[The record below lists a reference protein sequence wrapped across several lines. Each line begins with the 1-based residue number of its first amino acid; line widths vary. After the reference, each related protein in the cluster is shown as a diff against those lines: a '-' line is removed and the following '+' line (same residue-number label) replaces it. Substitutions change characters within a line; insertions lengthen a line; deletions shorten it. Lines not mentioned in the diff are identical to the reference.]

1 MITIYDQKKV
11 NIRWEVFKT
20 VNNVHE
26 DFSQAEVW
34 MFLIADEHKY
44 PLHTALDGNFVTAT
58 IDGGAFAPG
67 SYSAV
72 LMWLKNPE
80 TSKDLTRTRLDNIFA
95 LTPYEDED
103 TSRVEGDVTVTLK
116 SMVAT
121 YGYDGL
127 DAYERAIMLGRF
139 WGSEEEWMQSLGDHD
154 LANYYTKGEVDELID
169 NVEVDLTDYY
179 TKGQTDAK
187 IDEAAGGLRQAV
199 QTNTDDIA
207 LAKADITDLQ
217 GSTDSMESRVTD
229 LETDM
234 GNFVGL
240 NQSNYKGMFSNVN
253 SLPSMTEIGW
263 AWVGDN
269 MTSMAVYVWF
279 NATDGWTRYGSNSY
293 DLTDYSGVASQLATI
308 GSKIG
313 DLTEL
318 ETTDK
323 TDLVSAINEVKN
335 NASTTAEDTSYED
348 NYGIGADNVQEAID
362 KVGFVG
368 EDTEIDLTQ
377 YTEQRAWISAS
388 AKWLVSSSVYPYYGI
403 FVPVNAG
410 EKYKIVGNAANA
422 SYYAFMKSYAVGSHN
437 ASVTTFA
444 TGASRIEVGA
454 GQTVV
459 DTAPSDA
466 ICMWIGTTMNASGD
480 VIPQKVEI
488 PRKSTADCLADLQ
501 EDLDDTEER
510 VDGLYDALKTDQS
523 QYLGNWRTS
532 DSSKSPIVVG
542 EDNSCTFT
550 CGTGGRVGFE
560 VSNVADGAE
569 LHISFHY
576 EKTAKSSGSWGIGS
590 TMTAT
595 WATIVPVSGSVLIG
609 EPLSGDC
616 EFSFIVPSG
625 VKFIYLSAPNFRG
638 GQDGQ
643 TVTISNLKAW
653 TEQTLSEKFDSLE
666 AEQRIPSTLTQYSY
680 YGEKINIPSANHLAY
695 INYMTLSCSRMS
707 DNYYQGAACYG
718 DYLFVG
724 GANGYELDIY
734 NLSEKAFVQH
744 IEITGKEPNEND
756 HMNTLFFSNEFHTSG
771 DDFPLLYSCS
781 GYAVG
786 GVNYVHGYRIVK
798 SSSEETFTAEL
809 VHTITLNFGE
819 WTDAVCDMDY
829 GFLWIRTGGN
839 AMTFYKYS
847 MPSYTSGDVTLSPN
861 SGVVESFSIPT
872 QEFGVAYPQGFLF
885 HEGHI
890 YYTSG
895 NGAQAGGLHLT
906 SINTRTRCRATDIDI
921 RAIGLTQ
928 EPESCVIYNGHLC
941 IVYNTKLVMFYFD

>member
-1 MITIYDQKKV
+1 MSEIVFPSTKAGNEVDQ
-11 NIRWEVFKT
+11 
-20 VNNVHE
+20 
-26 DFSQAEVW
+26 A
-34 MFLIADEHKY
+34 
-44 PLHTALDGNFVTAT
+44 VTA
-58 IDGGAFAPG
+58 
-67 SYSAV
+67 
-72 LMWLKNPE
+72 
-80 TSKDLTRTRLDNIFA
+80 A
-95 LTPYEDED
+95 LTTIP
-103 TSRVEGDVTVTLK
+103 
-116 SMVAT
+116 
-121 YGYDGL
+121 
-127 DAYERAIMLGRF
+127 
-139 WGSEEEWMQSLGDHD
+139 QQ
-154 LANYYTKGEVDELID
+154 
-169 NVEVDLTDYY
+169 LT
-179 TKGQTDAK
+179 Q
-187 IDEAAGGLRQAV
+187 
-199 QTNTDDIA
+199 
-207 LAKADITDLQ
+207 
-217 GSTDSMESRVTD
+217 
-229 LETDM
+229 
-234 GNFVGL
+234 
-240 NQSNYKGMFSNVN
+240 
-253 SLPSMTEIGW
+253 
-263 AWVGDN
+263 
-269 MTSMAVYVWF
+269 
-279 NATDGWTRYGSNSY
+279 
-293 DLTDYSGVASQLATI
+293 I

-313 DLTEL
+313 DLSEL

-323 TDLVSAINEVKN
+323 SDLVSAINEVKQ
-335 NASTTAEDTSYED
+335 ATEDLSGDAADINYTD
-348 NYGIGADNVQEAID
+348 NYGMGADNVQDAID

-368 EDTEIDLTQ
+368 TDIEIDLTQ

-410 EKYKIVGNAANA
+410 GKYKIVGNAANA

-466 ICMWIGTTMNASGD
+466 ICMWIGTTMNTSGD

-510 VDGLYDALKTDQS
+510 VDGLYDSLKTDQS

-625 VKFIYLSAPNFRG
+625 VRFIYLSAPNFRG

-666 AEQRIPSTLTQYSY
+666 TEQRIPSTLTQYSY

-695 INYMTLSCSRMS
+695 VNYMTLSCSRMS

-756 HMNTLFFSNEFHTSG
+756 HMNTLFFTNKFHTSG
-771 DDFPLLYSCS
+771 DEFPLLYSCS

-819 WTDAVCDMDY
+819 WTDAVYDTDY